1 MIMCAG
7 IKNNNLNTHEHS
19 GAVEDTFSVLLY
31 KVFMI
36 YTVCV
41 LMVSF
46 VWYSCAESV
55 LNENY
60 HQ

>member
-19 GAVEDTFSVLLY
+19 GAVEDTLSVLLY

-36 YTVCV
+36 YAFCFSGELRVV
-41 LMVSF
+41 
-46 VWYSCAESV
+46 
-55 LNENY
+55 
-60 HQ
+60 